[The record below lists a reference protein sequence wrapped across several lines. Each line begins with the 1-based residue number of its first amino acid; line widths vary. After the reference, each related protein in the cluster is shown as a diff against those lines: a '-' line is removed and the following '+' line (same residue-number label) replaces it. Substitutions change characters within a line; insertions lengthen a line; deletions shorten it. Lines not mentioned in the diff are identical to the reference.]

1 MAYCAKDHLSSQLCV
16 GSECFPHLFCSTVN
30 QRVLDYDGVARVMA
44 DGTYKM
50 IVH

>member
-1 MAYCAKDHLSSQLCV
+1 MFTGLQVVHNTSDHLPSSGFV
-16 GSECFPHLFCSTVN
+16 AVSYSSV
-30 QRVLDYDGVARVMA
+30 VLDYDGVATAMA